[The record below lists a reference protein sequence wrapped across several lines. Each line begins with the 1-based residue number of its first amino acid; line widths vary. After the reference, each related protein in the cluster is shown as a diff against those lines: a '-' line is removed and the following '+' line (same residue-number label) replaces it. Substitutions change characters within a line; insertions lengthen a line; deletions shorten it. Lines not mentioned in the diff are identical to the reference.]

1 MKAHIDQLFEKS
13 DLSDKALLALLD
25 GMSDDDVHYLFE
37 SARRKKQLHYGD
49 SVYMRGLIE
58 FTNYCKQ
65 RCAYC
70 GIRADN
76 GQVERYRL
84 NKAQILQCCEE
95 GHALGYRTFVL
106 QGGEDPFYTDDR
118 LVDIIRSIKSSFSDC
133 AVTLSVGERS
143 RESYMRLKEAGANR
157 YLLRHETASPS
168 LYASLHP
175 GMSQENRI
183 QCLYTLKSLGY
194 QVGAGFMVGLPNQ
207 THADLVAD
215 LRFLKQLSPEMV
227 GIGPFIPQKD
237 TPLGQVPH
245 GSVRMTLIM
254 VALTRLLLP
263 QVLLPSTTAL
273 GTLDSK
279 GREKALRAGANV
291 VMPNLSPTDVREQ
304 YALYDNKICTGD
316 EAAHCRQCIE
326 RRIVSAGFRVDMGRG
341 DHPDYQTSSVEI
353 SPEKRYAD
361 IIRLA

>member
-1 MKAHIDQLFEKS
+1 
-13 DLSDKALLALLD
+13 LALLD
-25 GMSDDDVHYLFE
+25 GMSEGDADYLFE
-37 SARRKKQLHYGD
+37 CARRRKQTYFGD
-49 SVYMRGLIE
+49 RVYMRGLIE

-76 GQVERYRL
+76 GNVERYRL
-84 NKAQILQCCEE
+84 DKSQILSCCRE
-95 GHALGYRTFVL
+95 GYALGYRTFVL
-106 QGGEDPFYTDDR
+106 QGGEDPFFTDDR
-118 LVDIIRSIKSSFSDC
+118 LTEIILAIKASFPDC

-143 RESYMRLKEAGANR
+143 RDSYLRLKNAGADR
-157 YLLRHETASPS
+157 YLLRHETASS
-168 LYASLHP
+168 ALYASLHP
-175 GMSQENRI
+175 GMSQDNRI

-237 TPLGQVPH
+237 TPLGQSPQ

-263 QVLLPSTTAL
+263 KALLPSTTAL
-273 GTLDSK
+273 GTLDTK

-291 VMPNLSPTDVREQ
+291 VMPNLSPADVREQ

-326 RRIVSAGFRVDMGRG
+326 NRIVSAGFRVDMGRG
-341 DHPDYQTSSVEI
+341 DHPDHPSPTVEI
-353 SPEKRYAD
+353 SSEKRYAD
-361 IIRLA
+361 IIRFA